1 MMAAMTS
8 LAPDGA
14 KPPFI
19 APNPITSALVFVGE
33 TWRLAAQAAGE
44 ILRGRADARNT
55 VAHMAAIGADA
66 IPIVLLT
73 TLSTGAVLAFYTAGV
88 FVHFGGVTFV
98 GGMLTLSFLL
108 ELGPLLAGIM
118 VAARSGASIAAE
130 IGSMVVTEQVDAL
143 RSMAVSP
150 VRYLV
155 APRLLAC
162 VAMMPVV
169 GLFAAAGGIAGAFV
183 MSGTQGVTAEAF
195 LESARTYATE
205 WDLVKGL
212 VKTLWFGLTIAC
224 VACRQGLRTERG
236 AAGVGRSTTSSVVIC
251 IVLIFVSDFFLA
263 QVLSGASV
271 AVR

>member
-1 MMAAMTS
+1 MASPAT
-8 LAPDGA
+8 DGA
-14 KPPFI
+14 KPLI
-19 APNPITSALVFVGE
+19 TAPKPVTAALVFVGE
-33 TWRLAAQAAGE
+33 TWHLAAQAAAV

-55 VAHMAAIGADA
+55 IAQMAAIGADS
-66 IPIVLLT
+66 IPIVALT
-73 TLSTGAVLAFYTAGV
+73 TLSTGAVLAFYTAGI
-88 FVHFGGVTFV
+88 FVRFGASSFAGGV
-98 GGMLTLSFLL
+98 LTLSFLL

-118 VAARSGASIAAE
+118 VAARSGAAIAAE

-162 VAMMPVV
+162 VVMMPIV
-169 GLFAAAGGIAGAFV
+169 GLFADAGGITGAFV
-183 MSGTQGVTAEAF
+183 MSGAQGVTAQAF

-205 WDLVKGL
+205 ADLLKGL
-212 VKTLWFGLTIAC
+212 VKTLWFGLTVAC

-251 IVLIFVSDFFLA
+251 VVLIFVSDFFLA

-271 AVR
+271 AIQ